1 MSIFLD
7 VQLPKNELH
16 STSCR
21 LVKQTLRPLEE
32 MDFSLHGDRTLRDGD
47 GDERFVGLMD
57 SKQVSKQIC
66 LSI

>member
-1 MSIFLD
+1 MNSIAQAVD
-7 VQLPKNELH
+7 
-16 STSCR
+16 

-32 MDFSLHGDRTLRDGD
+32 MDFSLHGDHKLRDGD

-66 LSI
+66 LSIWERMSWYYH